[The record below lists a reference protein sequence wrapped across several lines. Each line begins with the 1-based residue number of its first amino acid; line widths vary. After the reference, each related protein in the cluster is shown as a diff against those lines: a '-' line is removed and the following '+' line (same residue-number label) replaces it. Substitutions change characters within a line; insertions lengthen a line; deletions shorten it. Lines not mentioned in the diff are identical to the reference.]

1 MQLLETVFG
10 SGTELGAAQMAVRAL
25 AVFVIALVMIRLS
38 GRRSFGQHTP
48 FDACTTVL
56 LGAVLSRAVVGASP
70 FGATTAAGFA
80 LVLMHRV
87 VAWLS
92 VHFYWFDRLVSGN
105 ERVLI
110 DQGEMDSQAM
120 EKALISKRDLGEAI
134 RRKFGTG
141 GLHEIDRAV
150 LERDGTV
157 SLKKKSPESERS
169 ADSPR

>member
-70 FGATTAAGFA
+70 FGATMAAGFA

-110 DQGEMDSQAM
+110 DQGEMDPRRW
-120 EKALISKRDLGEAI
+120 KKRSSASAI
-134 RRKFGTG
+134 WARRSVGSSGRAGSMKLTAQCLKGT
-141 GLHEIDRAV
+141 EQC
-150 LERDGTV
+150 
-157 SLKKKSPESERS
+157 P
-169 ADSPR
+169 